1 MFYAGRHRL
10 SRYLFLYVYTV
21 ATILHGTTWQGNHC
35 SMRRRVS
42 HDSRKQEASAAM
54 MSTPTEKGI
63 LSFRISHL
71 SFLPCLGHPLPQSR
85 RLNGPKVALRSWSFF
100 CRVQGIFTLAFGSPS
115 AVLVA
120 DRAVRRG
127 VAAASQVAGRLRM
140 PFSCMF
146 IIMMLFIRQFICL
159 HIQWKDSASED
170 LKA

>member
-35 SMRRRVS
+35 SMRRRVP

-85 RLNGPKVALRSWSFF
+85 RLNGPKVALRSRSFF
-100 CRVQGIFTLAFGSPS
+100 FVESKVSSLLRSGP
-115 AVLVA
+115 
-120 DRAVRRG
+120 RR
-127 VAAASQVAGRLRM
+127 AAASQVAGRLRM